1 MPFKEKTMTQD
12 QAQELIAFLT
22 DSFLVKE
29 QGLTL
34 AEAADVYDDMNGD
47 TEYAD
52 ALKETA

>member
-1 MPFKEKTMTQD
+1 MAEQTP
-12 QAQELIAFLT
+12 QELVAWLT
-22 DSFLVKE
+22 ASFLVQT

-52 ALKETA
+52 ALKETL

>member
-1 MPFKEKTMTQD
+1 MTQD